1 MTTQPEDALSKDLEQ
16 LGSLLDATIRRLAGD
31 DSLQL
36 SADFQAAAQ
45 TLRDAPSIARV
56 RDVFGRLTNLA
67 LPELRE
73 LIKTFSIHFDL
84 INIGEQQARIRT
96 IHRRR
101 LRSDPKPIGESP
113 GEALRLL
120 RDRGVE
126 ASTLWE
132 YLGHAGIVPVY
143 TAHPT
148 EARRRVVLEKLGR
161 IAEALESLDRP
172 EVLPAERDSA
182 LAVVTEELET
192 LWLTETVR
200 SERPTVLDEVRQM
213 LNIVKKTLFEVV
225 PGLYRELEVAIRQV
239 YPELQNKGVPALL
252 RFGSWIGGD
261 RDGNPFVTHE
271 VTTEALR
278 LQQETVLK
286 HYLERLEDLKWRM
299 TTSDSAAP
307 PTPALLLS
315 IDADRAIF
323 PDVEY
328 RRSHEP
334 YRQKCRY
341 ISAKIRRTLEHSRS
355 TLLHWGDPALALMP
369 PGIYLR
375 RAELLHDLTLMRDS
389 LVDAGATAQASG
401 ALLDL
406 TRLVEVFGLHM
417 LTLDVRQHSA
427 RHAKALNEVFTWAGV
442 CDDYLKLSSM
452 ERFDLLARELSANR
466 PLIPTRLPFSED
478 SAEVITTFRRVAA
491 ILEQL
496 APEAVENYIISMTM
510 EPAHLLEVL
519 LMAREA
525 GLHRPDE
532 GVSRLNIVPLFETL
546 NELQNAATIIG
557 KLFELPAYRQHLAL
571 RGNLQEV
578 MIGYSDSNKESGFLP
593 SVWALYQV
601 ESALV
606 AAAEPLG
613 ITIRT
618 FHGRGGAI
626 GRGGGPANLAILA
639 QPPGSINGRI
649 RFTEQGE
656 MITDRYFHPAVT
668 QRHLEQI
675 LHAVFVASFPTRA
688 EQQPDPKWEAATK
701 AMAATARRHY
711 RDLVYGTPEFIDYFE
726 QATPLT
732 EIAELKIGSRPARRT
747 GAKSIEDLRAI
758 PWVFSWM
765 QSRHTLPGWFGLGT
779 AIESLLNEQPEALET
794 LRAMAV
800 RWRFWRVAVENAQMI
815 LAKADMSIARLYA
828 DLVQDQDVAERIH
841 GRIREEF
848 DRTVAMLKKVTNQ
861 DELLGHKPF
870 LQRSIARR
878 NPAIDPLSLIQVEL
892 LRRLRSGGQSD
903 PILERA
909 VLESI
914 QGIAAGLKNTG

>member
-1 MTTQPEDALSKDLEQ
+1 MTTNSEEALNKDLDQ
-16 LGSLLDATIRRLAGD
+16 LGSLLNQTIRRLAGD
-31 DSLQL
+31 DIPDL
-36 SADFQAAAQ
+36 AEDFQAAAQ
-45 TLRDAPSIARV
+45 SLRDAPSVERA
-56 RDVFGRLTNLA
+56 RDVFGRLTSLP
-67 LPELRE
+67 LPELRA

-113 GEALRLL
+113 GDALRLL
-120 RDRGVE
+120 RDRSVGSEQLV
-126 ASTLWE
+126 E

-148 EARRRVVLEKLGR
+148 EARRRVVLEKLAR
-161 IAEALESLDRP
+161 IAEALEALDRP
-172 EVLPAERDSA
+172 EVLPAERYGA
-182 LAVVTEELET
+182 LAAVVEELET

-213 LNIVKKTLFEVV
+213 LNIVQKTLFEVI
-225 PGLYRELEVAIRQV
+225 PGLYRELEIAIHQV
-239 YPELQNKGVPALL
+239 YPELQAHGVPALL

-271 VTTEALR
+271 VTTEAIR
-278 LQQETVLK
+278 LQQETVIR
-286 HYLERLEDLKWRM
+286 HYLERLDELKWRL
-299 TTSDSAAP
+299 TSSASMAP
-307 PTPALLLS
+307 LSMELNRSMDVDQAL
-315 IDADRAIF
+315 F
-323 PDVEY
+323 PEMEY
-328 RRSHEP
+328 RRAYEP

-341 ISAKIRRTLEHSRS
+341 IIAKLNRTLENTRS
-355 TLLHWGDPALALMP
+355 ATLHWGDTASAAEA
-369 PGIYLR
+369 PGVYLR
-375 RAELLHDLTLMRDS
+375 RADLVNDLTLIRDS
-389 LVDAGATAQASG
+389 LRDAGATAQASG

-406 TRLVEVFGLHM
+406 IRLVEVFGLHM

-427 RHAKALNEVFTWAGV
+427 RHAKAIDEVFRWAGV
-442 CDDYLKLSSM
+442 CDGYLALSAD
-452 ERFDLLARELSANR
+452 ERFDLLAQEMTTNR
-466 PLIPTRLPFSED
+466 PLIPTHLPFSD
-478 SAEVITTFRRVAA
+478 DTSEVIKTFRRIAS
-491 ILEQL
+491 ILDRL
-496 APEAVENYIISMTM
+496 APEAIENYIISMTM

-525 GLHRPDE
+525 GLYRPNE
-532 GVSRLNIVPLFETL
+532 NVSRINIVPLFETL
-546 NELQNAATIIG
+546 NELQNAPVIIG
-557 KLFELPAYRQHLAL
+557 RLFALPVYRSHLAL

-601 ESALV
+601 ETALV
-606 AAAEPLG
+606 ATAEPLG
-613 ITIRT
+613 IRIRT

-656 MITDRYFHPAVT
+656 MITDRYGHPAVT

-675 LHAVFVASFPTRA
+675 LHAVLVASFPTRA
-688 EQQPDPKWEAATK
+688 EQQPDPQWEIVTRK
-701 AMAATARRHY
+701 MAATARKHY
-711 RDLVYGTPEFIDYFE
+711 RGLVYETPDFIPYFE

-779 AIESLLNEQPEALET
+779 AIEELLNEEPEALAT
-794 LRAMAV
+794 LRAMAQ
-800 RWRFWRVAVENAQMI
+800 RWRFWRVALENAQMI
-815 LAKADMSIARLYA
+815 LAKADMTIARLYA
-828 DLVQDQDVAERIH
+828 DLVQDQAIADRIL
-841 GRIREEF
+841 GRIRAEYE
-848 DRTVAMLKKVTNQ
+848 RTIAMLKVVTNQ

-892 LRRLRSGGQSD
+892 LRRIRSGAQSN
-903 PILERA
+903 PELERA

>member
-1 MTTQPEDALSKDLEQ
+1 MTTQPEDALSNDLDQ
-16 LGSLLDATIRRLAGD
+16 LGSLLDSTIRRLAGED
-31 DSLQL
+31 TLDLA
-36 SADFQAAAQ
+36 ADLQAASQ
-45 TLRDAPSIARV
+45 SLRDAPSIDRA
-56 RDVFGRLTNLA
+56 RDVRRRLTDLP
-67 LPELRE
+67 LPELRA
-73 LIKTFSIHFDL
+73 LIKTFSIRFDL

-120 RDRGVE
+120 RDRGID
-126 ASTLWE
+126 ADQLWE

-161 IAEALESLDRP
+161 IAEALESLDQP
-172 EVLPAERDSA
+172 EVLPSERTAA

-200 SERPTVLDEVRQM
+200 SRRPTVLDEVRQM
-213 LNIVKKTLFEVV
+213 LNIVQKTLFEVI
-225 PGLYRELEVAIRQV
+225 PGLYRDLEVSIHQV
-239 YPELQNKGVPALL
+239 YPELQSRELPALM

-271 VTTEALR
+271 VTTEAIR
-278 LQQETVLK
+278 LQQETVLH
-286 HYLERLEDLKWRM
+286 HYLKRLDEFKWRL
-299 TTSDSAAP
+299 TTSATIAAPSAALE
-307 PTPALLLS
+307 AS
-315 IDADRAIF
+315 IEEDHRLF
-323 PDVEY
+323 PSLEY
-328 RRSHEP
+328 RREGEP

-341 ISAKIRRTLEHSRS
+341 ISAKIRKTLENWRAAS
-355 TLLHWGDPALALMP
+355 LHWGDSAKTVVP
-369 PGIYLR
+369 PGVYLR
-375 RAELLHDLTLMRDS
+375 RADLLADLNLLRES
-389 LVDAGATAQASG
+389 LIASGAVAQASG
-401 ALLDL
+401 ALRDL
-406 TRLVEVFGLHM
+406 IRLVEVFGLHM

-427 RHAKALNEVFTWAGV
+427 RHAGAIDEVFRWAGV
-442 CDDYLKLSSM
+442 CDDYLKLSSD
-452 ERFDLLARELSANR
+452 ERFELLARELSTNR
-466 PLIPTRLPFSED
+466 PLIAARLPFSEE
-478 SAEVITTFRRVAA
+478 SAEVITTFRRIAT
-491 ILEQL
+491 ILDRL

-519 LMAREA
+519 LLAREA
-525 GLHRPDE
+525 GLYRPDE
-532 GVSRLNIVPLFETL
+532 GVSLINIVPLFETL
-546 NELQNAATIIG
+546 NELQNAPAIIG
-557 KLFELPAYRQHLAL
+557 KLFELPAYRTHLAL

-593 SVWALYQV
+593 SVWALFQA
-601 ESALV
+601 ERGLV

-656 MITDRYFHPAVT
+656 MITDRYFHSAVT

-675 LHAVFVASFPTRA
+675 LHAVLVASFPTRA
-688 EQQPDPKWEAATK
+688 EQQPDPKWEAATRT
-701 AMAATARRHY
+701 MAATARRHY
-711 RDLVYGTPEFIDYFE
+711 RELVYDTPNFVEYFE

-732 EIAELKIGSRPARRT
+732 EIAELKIGSRPARRS
-747 GAKSIEDLRAI
+747 GGKRIEDLRAI

-779 AIESLLNEQPEALET
+779 AIEELLREQPDAINT
-794 LRAMAV
+794 LRAMAQ
-800 RWRFWRVAVENAQMI
+800 RWRFWKVGLENAQMI
-815 LAKADMSIARLYA
+815 LAKADMVIARLYA
-828 DLVQDQDVAERIH
+828 DLVVEKKCGDVIY
-841 GRIREEF
+841 GRILDEYQ
-848 DRTVAMLKKVTNQ
+848 RTVAMLKKVTDQ

-878 NPAIDPLSLIQVEL
+878 NPAIDPLSLIQLEL
-892 LRRLRSGGQSD
+892 LRRLRQGHELGPD
-903 PILERA
+903 LERA